1 MRASFAKNRS
11 FAVNALP
18 SSPSGAREWLRVL
31 LMSFAPAIALGFGR
45 FAYALLLVPMR
56 ESQGWNYAQAGL
68 VTSANALGYLA
79 GALIVGSVARRWGA
93 ARTLGWSLVV
103 VSASLALTGIPMPFA
118 GLLVMRAI
126 AGICGS
132 LIFVTGAVVV
142 IQIISSARSDSAVSV
157 YFAGPGVGIAV
168 SGLLIP
174 LLLHPPLAWDWHLIW
189 VAMGVVGLLTLA
201 LLAPTLRLTHDA
213 TPRPADTSASAP
225 GFVMRDYVLL
235 WPAML
240 SYGLYGLGYIGYMT
254 FIIAFLQSIHVAPV
268 LVQSFWF
275 ILGVAAASTGYIW
288 GPMIKRL
295 APHRSLAALL
305 FVLAVGAL
313 LPIVVPQVWSFVLS
327 AILFGG
333 SFLGAVS
340 AITRQ
345 VRMYLPAERWTAV
358 LGNAT
363 AIFAIGQLIGPVLT
377 GAIADMQNGLAI
389 GLLGSAVL
397 LGIATLIVLVGPTPE
412 RMALRQSTSFETE
425 MKS

>member
-1 MRASFAKNRS
+1 
-11 FAVNALP
+11 
-18 SSPSGAREWLRVL
+18 
-31 LMSFAPAIALGFGR
+31 
-45 FAYALLLVPMR
+45 
-56 ESQGWNYAQAGL
+56 
-68 VTSANALGYLA
+68 
-79 GALIVGSVARRWGA
+79 
-93 ARTLGWSLVV
+93 
-103 VSASLALTGIPMPFA
+103 
-118 GLLVMRAI
+118 
-126 AGICGS
+126 
-132 LIFVTGAVVV
+132 
-142 IQIISSARSDSAVSV
+142 
-157 YFAGPGVGIAV
+157 
-168 SGLLIP
+168 
-174 LLLHPPLAWDWHLIW
+174 
-189 VAMGVVGLLTLA
+189 
-201 LLAPTLRLTHDA
+201 
-213 TPRPADTSASAP
+213 
-225 GFVMRDYVLL
+225 VLL

-295 APHRSLAALL
+295 APHYSMTVLL

>member
-1 MRASFAKNRS
+1 MNH
-11 FAVNALP
+11 P
-18 SSPSGAREWLRVL
+18 STAPSGAHEWRRAL
-31 LMSFAPAIALGFGR
+31 LVSFAPAIALGFGR

-93 ARTLGWSLVV
+93 ARTLRWSLLV
-103 VSASLALTGIPMPFA
+103 VSASLALTGLPLPFA
-118 GLLVMRAI
+118 GLLLMRAL

-132 LIFVTGAVVV
+132 LIFVAGAAVV

-174 LLLHPPLAWDWHLIW
+174 LLLHAPLAWDWHLIW
-189 VAMGVVGLLTLA
+189 VAMGAVGLLTLV
-201 LLAPTLRLTHDA
+201 LLAPTLRLAHDTA
-213 TPRPADTSASAP
+213 PRPAATSAPAP

-254 FIIAFLQSIHVAPV
+254 FIIAFLQSIHVAPL

-275 ILGVAAASTGYIW
+275 ILGVAAASTGYVW
-288 GPMIKRL
+288 GPIIKRL
-295 APHRSLAALL
+295 APHRSLTVLL

-313 LPIVVPQVWSFVLS
+313 LPILVPQIWSFVVS
-327 AILFGG
+327 AVLFGG

-363 AIFAIGQLIGPVLT
+363 ALFAIGQLIGPVLT

-389 GLLGSAVL
+389 GLLGSAGL
-397 LGIATLIVLVGPTPE
+397 LGVATLIVLVGPTPE
-412 RMALRQSTSFETE
+412 RMSLRTMGSIETE
-425 MKS
+425 MRS

>member
-1 MRASFAKNRS
+1 MN
-11 FAVNALP
+11 
-18 SSPSGAREWLRVL
+18 SSTR
-31 LMSFAPAIALGFGR
+31 
-45 FAYALLLVPMR
+45 
-56 ESQGWNYAQAGL
+56 
-68 VTSANALGYLA
+68 
-79 GALIVGSVARRWGA
+79 
-93 ARTLGWSLVV
+93 
-103 VSASLALTGIPMPFA
+103 
-118 GLLVMRAI
+118 
-126 AGICGS
+126 
-132 LIFVTGAVVV
+132 
-142 IQIISSARSDSAVSV
+142 AVSV

-174 LLLHPPLAWDWHLIW
+174 LLLHPPFAWDWHLIW

-201 LLAPTLRLTHDA
+201 LLAPTLRLAHDV
-213 TPRPADTSASAP
+213 TSRPAATSEPGP
-225 GFVMRDYVLL
+225 GFVMCDYVLL

-254 FIIAFLQSIHVAPV
+254 FIIAFLQSIHVAPL

-295 APHRSLAALL
+295 APRYSIAVLL

-313 LPIVVPQVWSFVLS
+313 LPILVPQVWSFVLS
-327 AILFGG
+327 AMLFGG
-333 SFLGAVS
+333 SFLGVVS

-363 AIFAIGQLIGPVLT
+363 ALFAIGQLIGPVLT

-389 GLLGSAVL
+389 GLLGSAAL
-397 LGIATLIVLVGPTPE
+397 LAVATLIVLVGPPPE
-412 RMALRQSTSFETE
+412 RMSFHRTVPLETE
-425 MKS
+425 VRS

>member
-1 MRASFAKNRS
+1 MTS
-11 FAVNALP
+11 LP
-18 SSPSGAREWLRVL
+18 TSPSGVREWLRVL

-68 VTSANALGYLA
+68 VTSANALGYLV
-79 GALIVGSVARRWGA
+79 GALIVGGVARRWGA
-93 ARTLGWSLVV
+93 ARTLHWSLVV
-103 VSASLALTGIPMPFA
+103 VSASLALTGLPLPFA
-118 GLLVMRAI
+118 ALLLMRAL
-126 AGICGS
+126 AGVCGG
-132 LIFVTGAVVV
+132 LIFVAGAAVV
-142 IQIISSARSDSAVSV
+142 IQIISSGRSDSAVSV

-174 LLLHPPLAWDWHLIW
+174 LLLHPPFAWDWHLIW

-201 LLAPTLRLTHDA
+201 LLAPTLRLAHDV
-213 TPRPADTSASAP
+213 TSRPAATSEPGP
-225 GFVMRDYVLL
+225 GFVMCDYVLL

-254 FIIAFLQSIHVAPV
+254 FIIAFLQSIHVAPL

-295 APHRSLAALL
+295 APRYSIAVLL

-313 LPIVVPQVWSFVLS
+313 LPILVPQVWSFVLS
-327 AILFGG
+327 AMLFGG
-333 SFLGAVS
+333 SFLGVVS

-363 AIFAIGQLIGPVLT
+363 ALFAIGQLIGPVLT

-389 GLLGSAVL
+389 GLLGSAAL
-397 LGIATLIVLVGPTPE
+397 LAVATLIVLVGPPPE
-412 RMALRQSTSFETE
+412 RMSFHRTVPLETE
-425 MKS
+425 VRS